1 MSVARRHRSC
11 PTGQRGLTLVE
22 LMVSLALGLLLVG
35 AAGLTYLQ
43 TAEST
48 RYGALESQMNEDGAL
63 ALELL
68 QTQLSLAGYSSTG
81 SSGRRAFT
89 DLPVWGCERGF
100 TSTDAAFGAAA
111 CRNGAGDP
119 RNDAI
124 AVSYEAT
131 TFNSQ
136 PIGSPTSVP
145 GNCTNEGI
153 SAGAGGAV
161 IADNRFFIANDV
173 DGTPALYCRGSNGA
187 GFSNRAALVPN
198 VERLR
203 LRYAITRATTVGQPA
218 PHQVTSLVD
227 ASALT
232 TGDDWARVAAVQIC
246 LVVRS
251 ARPVPPGGLPMDVLT
266 RHVDCDDTV
275 QTAND
280 GHLRRSYRALIALPN
295 ARPALPRPYM
305 TGAGVAV
312 NPYTYL
318 TE

>member
-1 MSVARRHRSC
+1 MSFARRPRSC
-11 PTGQRGLTLVE
+11 PAGQRGLTLVE
-22 LMVSLALGLLLVG
+22 LTVSLALGLLLVG
-35 AAGLTYLQ
+35 AASLTYLQ

-48 RYGALESQMNEDGAL
+48 RAGALESQMNEDGAL

-68 QTQLSLAGYSSTG
+68 QTQLGLAGYSSTD

-89 DLPVWGCERGF
+89 GLPVWGCERGF
-100 TSTDAAFGAAA
+100 TSTDAVFGAAA
-111 CRNGAGDP
+111 CRNGASDP
-119 RNDAI
+119 RDDTI

-131 TFNSQ
+131 LFNSQ
-136 PIGSPTSVP
+136 PIGSSSSAP
-145 GNCTNEGI
+145 GNCRNDGI
-153 SAGAGGAV
+153 AVSAHGV
-161 IADNRFFIANDV
+161 IVADNRFFVASDV
-173 DGTPALYCRGSNGA
+173 DGSPALFCRGSIGA
-187 GFSNRAALVPN
+187 GFTGRAALVPN

-227 ASALT
+227 AGALT
-232 TGDDWARVAAVQIC
+232 TADDWARVAAVQIC

-275 QTAND
+275 RTATD

-305 TGAGVAV
+305 TNAGVAV
-312 NPYTYL
+312 NPYAYL

>member
-1 MSVARRHRSC
+1 
-11 PTGQRGLTLVE
+11 
-22 LMVSLALGLLLVG
+22 MVSLALGLVLVG
-35 AAGLTYLQ
+35 AASLTYLQ
-43 TAEST
+43 TAGST

-68 QTQLSLAGYSSTG
+68 QTQLSLAGYSSIDAT
-81 SSGRRAFT
+81 GRRTFT
-89 DLPVWGCERGF
+89 GLPVWGCERGM
-100 TSTDAAFGAAA
+100 TSTDAPFNGNA
-111 CRNGAGDP
+111 CNNGASDP

-131 TFNSQ
+131 RLNSQ
-136 PIGSPTSVP
+136 LIGSPGSVP
-145 GNCTNEGI
+145 GNCVNHGI
-153 SAGAGGAV
+153 AVGAGGLFM
-161 IADNRFFIANDV
+161 ADNRFFIASDV
-173 DGTPALYCRGSNGA
+173 NGTPSLYCRGSNGA

-198 VERLR
+198 VERLH
-203 LRYAITRATTVGQPA
+203 LRYAITRATTIGQPA
-218 PHQVTSLVD
+218 PHQVTNLVD

-232 TGDDWARVAAVQIC
+232 TQDDWARVAAVQIC

-251 ARPVPPGGLPMDVLT
+251 ARPVPAGGIPMDVLT
-266 RHVDCDDTV
+266 RHVDCNDTV

-305 TGAGVAV
+305 TNAGTAM
-312 NPYTYL
+312 NPYAHL